1 MTGDRVAEILLFSLM
16 LLLPLSSLAARRL
29 PLGRTLKM
37 VLAWG
42 AIFALG
48 LLLVSQRERF
58 AGLTALFSDQRVDG
72 RETRIRMAPDGHFW
86 ADATI
91 NGVTRRMLIDSGAT
105 TTALSV
111 ATAQA
116 ARLDVEESPFPAM
129 IETANGSVSA
139 RTATVATM
147 QVGNITARDLGV
159 VVSPAFGETDV
170 LGMNF
175 LSQLGAWRVEGS
187 VLVMTPGTRA

>member
-1 MTGDRVAEILLFSLM
+1 MTGDRAADILFFALM

-29 PLGRTLKM
+29 PLRTTLKM

-42 AIFALG
+42 AIFALA
-48 LLLVSQRERF
+48 LLIVSQRERF
-58 AGLTALFSDQRVDG
+58 AGLATLFSDQRVDG
-72 RETRIRMAPDGHFW
+72 RETRIRMAQDGHFW

-105 TTALSV
+105 TTALSL
-111 ATAQA
+111 ATAKA
-116 ARLDVEESPFPAM
+116 ARLDLEESPFPAL

-139 RTATVATM
+139 RTATIATM
-147 QVGNITARDLGV
+147 RVGNITARDLGV
-159 VVSPAFGETDV
+159 VVSPAFGDTDV

-187 VLVMTPGTRA
+187 VLVLVPKTAP